1 MMVVIKDKVVGA
13 EKNIG
18 IDMRRS
24 LRDFLWLRKLAFDAG
39 LADGRSARNSE

>member
-18 IDMRRS
+18 IDMRR
-24 LRDFLWLRKLAFDAG
+24 FFAGFPLAPKTG
-39 LADGRSARNSE
+39 V